1 MALLQVKMGCS
12 SQGGPLLRQPLV
24 VVAAAAGRSWWV
36 HRAYRARA
44 VRDPRGLLAEFGTVL
59 PEGTAVP
66 RARLHSKNVEYDARD
81 ALPEVLEL
89 LRACPGS
96 SAGDAA
102 ALVVCSCSVRV
113 CTMQQL
119 SWNTVSAIPD

>member
-59 PEGTAVP
+59 PEGTAV
-66 RARLHSKNVEYDARD
+66 RVHDSTADLRCAREM
-81 ALPEVLEL
+81 P
-89 LRACPGS
+89 C
-96 SAGDAA
+96 
-102 ALVVCSCSVRV
+102 
-113 CTMQQL
+113 
-119 SWNTVSAIPD
+119 